1 MKGSRNMTVTYP
13 TSVPRVAPERVTNS
27 RVTNSYASAA
37 LAFSMVGAVVLSVI
51 LAIAALCQVK
61 NPGEGRG
68 QAIAGLAVS
77 AGWIVLLFALARAHV
92 I

>member
-1 MKGSRNMTVTYP
+1 MTVTYP
-13 TSVPRVAPERVTNS
+13 TSVPRLAPERA
-27 RVTNSYASAA
+27 TNSYASAS
-37 LAFSMVGAVVLSVI
+37 LAFRMLEAVI
-51 LAIAALCQVK
+51 LSAIPAVAALCQVK

-77 AGWIVLLFALARAHV
+77 AGWIVLLFALARARL

>member
-27 RVTNSYASAA
+27 YASAA
-37 LAFSMVGAVVLSVI
+37 LAFSMVGAVVSSVI